1 MRTPLLFYAMF
12 ATKNSYLIYFWIT
25 TLALCIA
32 PFVFNP
38 HQFAVTDFVI
48 DYRYI
53 HFRARCLGV
62 ANRVLGSTSAG

>member
-1 MRTPLLFYAMF
+1 MRTLLMLLYATI
-12 ATKNSYLIYFWIT
+12 ATKNPYLIYFWIT

-53 HFRARCLGV
+53 PFVHAVWLSLTAF
-62 ANRVLGSTSAG
+62 